1 MEHLTN
7 WCFSGSNVSSCM
19 GRQREKC
26 RREVKE
32 MQDAFNAFEEC
43 RKPVI
48 AAVHGACIG
57 GGIDMITACDLR
69 YCTQV
74 PLCVC

>member
-1 MEHLTN
+1 M
-7 WCFSGSNVSSCM
+7 
-19 GRQREKC
+19 
-26 RREVKE
+26 KE

-48 AAVHGACIG
+48 AAIHGACIG
-57 GGIDMITACDLR
+57 GGIDMVTACDLR

-74 PLCVC
+74 PLYIRYPPFIDLILFSFHPTFVTLVCLCETDR